1 MILYIAYA
9 AKLWCVIFISAWDL
23 LPSAPLANTIR
34 TLSIGGLKIY
44 RYTSLNQLEN
54 LITWYILYVIDY
66 TSHILIHYH
75 TMPMLSNQL
84 FLFLLKENLTILVI
98 LNFPIESLH
107 NWPEVQEVPARK
119 QNEFCNFILAAN
131 VRLTYI

>member
-23 LPSAPLANTIR
+23 LPSAPLANTIC

-44 RYTSLNQLEN
+44 RSTSLNQLEN

-84 FLFLLKENLTILVI
+84 FLFLLKENLTFPQQNPNSRNNEFSHSDRVFTTDPRYRKSPPENRTSFVI
-98 LNFPIESLH
+98 LF
-107 NWPEVQEVPARK
+107 
-119 QNEFCNFILAAN
+119 
-131 VRLTYI
+131 